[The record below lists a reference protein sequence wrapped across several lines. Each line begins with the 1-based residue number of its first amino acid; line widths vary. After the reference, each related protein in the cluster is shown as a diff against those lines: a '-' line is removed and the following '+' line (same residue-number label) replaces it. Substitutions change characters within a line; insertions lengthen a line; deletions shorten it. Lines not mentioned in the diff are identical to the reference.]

1 MAEFRKGDL
10 VVPNGRAAG
19 ADGGVFANFDFDT
32 REMWPWY
39 STRHFPAGTVF
50 LVVRYASNPAD
61 RRRILRRCD
70 HRNMCCVS
78 VEGKLYWTDRDW
90 LKRA

>member
-1 MAEFRKGDL
+1 MAEFKKGDL
-10 VVPNGRAAG
+10 VTPNGRATG
-19 ADGGVFANFDFDT
+19 ADGGVFANFDFLT
-32 REMWPWY
+32 RVSWPWY

-50 LVVRYASNPAD
+50 LVVRYASNPAGS
-61 RRRILRRCD
+61 RRLAGLR
-70 HRNMCCVS
+70 HRWCCVS